1 MPHLTSADLAH
12 KNSIPSTL
20 DTLVVGAG
28 MAGLYITWRVL
39 DQNPDASILIFEKSD
54 RTGGRL
60 DSDLIHFDDRGEKE
74 TVKEEEGGMRFT
86 LDLMD
91 NLMALFLLLDLDKEV
106 VPFPMGPSGSNRLYF
121 RGTSFNNNQA
131 AENNYALWDELY
143 NLAPAERGI
152 NPSTIID
159 TVFNR
164 ILSVNPQFKD
174 RPEKR
179 TPEFWQK
186 FRLECQWNGVLLK
199 DWSLWNLFADMGYS
213 NECIQL
219 LYGIA
224 GFNGTF
230 LSKMNAGE
238 AYQLLEDFPA
248 DPNFFTLANGYSTL
262 PNALVKAI
270 GGSKIFLNTQLE
282 SIDEK
287 TADGYVVTYST
298 IDRKGRRTIG
308 TLTAKKVI
316 LALPR
321 LPLETLFVKSNAL
334 NTLPEGRAERLWN
347 ALQTTTNQPL
357 AKMNLYYDQAWWG
370 NNLTGESS
378 EEYGPISVEYGPNF
392 SDLPLGSVYPFY
404 AIDEANTAALEY
416 ESWLQQHGKTVP
428 PDLVDKL
435 NRITNRKYSLP
446 AALTIYCDYLNI
458 NFWRALQENGPRFDS
473 PMQREYS
480 GREPQTIFAASEAVV
495 ETATAFFKWL
505 FNTHYV
511 PRPVLTSA
519 RIWEGSTVFGLP
531 PGERFDYGVHQWGL
545 HADDADVIPF
555 LAEPLEGIYTCN
567 EAYSDYQGWVEGS
580 LRSTNLVLEKAFGM
594 EPIAT
599 VYEQTH
605 GVSPS
610 VAMMASYAK
619 TSAALIRKYIDPDF
633 SEEQEAALAD
643 AQIPRK
649 KKPRQFTVKLTYF
662 DQR

>member
-1 MPHLTSADLAH
+1 MPHLTSADLA
-12 KNSIPSTL
+12 NRESIPSSV
-20 DTLVVGAG
+20 DTLVAGAG
-28 MAGLYITWRVL
+28 MAGLYTTWRVL
-39 DQNPDASILIFEKSD
+39 QDNPDASILIIEKTD

-60 DSDLIHFDDRGEKE
+60 DSDLIHFKSGRTEE

-91 NLMALFLLLDLDKEV
+91 NLMALFLLLGLDKEV
-106 VPFPMGPSGSNRLYF
+106 VPFPMGPNGNNRLYF
-121 RGTSFNNNQA
+121 RGHSFTNAEA
-131 AENNYALWDELY
+131 AENDYALWDQLY
-143 NLAPAERGI
+143 NLAPAEQGI
-152 NPSTIID
+152 NPSSIID

-174 RPEKR
+174 RPKER

-186 FRLECQWNGVLLK
+186 FRLECQWNNVLLK
-199 DWSLWNLFADMGYS
+199 DWTLWNLFADMGYS

-219 LYGIA
+219 LYGTA

-248 DPNFFTLANGYSTL
+248 DPNFKTLQNGYSTL
-262 PNALVKAI
+262 PNALVEAI
-270 GGSKIFLNTQLE
+270 GAKKIFLNTELL

-298 IDRKGRRTIG
+298 KDKKGRATKG

-321 LPLETLFVKSNAL
+321 LPLEVLFVRSNAL
-334 NTLPEGRAERLWN
+334 NTLSDGRGERLWN

-357 AKMNLYYDQAWWG
+357 AKINLYYEHAWLG
-370 NNLTGESS
+370 NNLTGQS
-378 EEYGPISVEYGPNF
+378 SVEYGPNF

-404 AIDEANTAALEY
+404 ALDEANTAAIEY
-416 ESWLQQHGKTVP
+416 ESWLDERGQPVP

-435 NRITNRKYSLP
+435 DRITNRKFNLP

-480 GREPQTIFAASEAVV
+480 GREPQTIFPASQPVV
-495 ETATAFFKWL
+495 DTATAFFQRL
-505 FNTHYV
+505 FNSHYV
-511 PRPVLTSA
+511 PAPVLTSV
-519 RIWEGSTVFGLP
+519 RVWEGSPVFGLP

-545 HADDADVIPF
+545 HANDAEVIPF
-555 LAEPLEGIYTCN
+555 LVEPIEDLYTCG
-567 EAYSDYQGWVEGS
+567 EAYSDYQGWVEGT
-580 LRSTNLVLEKAFGM
+580 LRSTNLVLAKAFGM

-610 VAMMASYAK
+610 AAMKARYAK
-619 TSAALIRKYIDPDF
+619 NSAALIRKYIDPDF
-633 SEEQEAALAD
+633 PEEQDAVLAEA
-643 AQIPRK
+643 QTPRK
-649 KKPRQFTVKLTYF
+649 QKPGRYTVKLTYF